1 MATIGFQKMERRIR
15 ALTFDTRQ
23 DDYVCDP
30 DVVLY
35 AIDRAMATVFQ
46 RLSTPPALVASFIP
60 LVADDFDYTLSATY
74 QDAEALTGFRLL
86 STGRPVIKV
95 GLETF
100 QMYRT
105 GNPVAKSDPL
115 VIAFAEDAPGILT
128 AYLWPTP
135 WQADTLGAVLD
146 SGYTANDPAFREDGQ
161 VVYDVTIEFV
171 ELPGQSSRAVVY
183 LAAAE
188 MIEAMGEDK
197 IAKLGINRGVSKL
210 YFAQYEA
217 IVEAE
222 ILREARLRRSGLVV
236 ERNAF

>member
-1 MATIGFQKMERRIR
+1 MSVNSYQTLERRIR

-30 DVVLY
+30 DVVAY
-35 AIDRAMATVFQ
+35 AIDRAVANVSQ
-46 RLSTPPALVASFIP
+46 RLATPPAFVASFLT
-60 LVADDFDYTLSATY
+60 LVLNDYDYALGNTYDDTDALS
-74 QDAEALTGFRLL
+74 GFRLL
-86 STGRPVIKV
+86 STGKPIIKV
-95 GLETF
+95 DMPVW
-100 QMYRT
+100 QMFRT
-105 GNPVAKSDPL
+105 GNPVATGDPL
-115 VIAFAEDAPGILT
+115 VIAFAEDTQGNLT
-128 AYLWPTP
+128 AYVWPTP